1 MSKKGRYYKV
11 TKKPLIHQENN
22 HIDMN
27 NQFEEKSYFPYTFSS
42 YMLNNW
48 VAPLWTKFHIGDQL
62 RHGISKPITT
72 WNSTDKD
79 LNAVVNPSTTKGIIG
94 LCNKLKKYV

>member
-11 TKKPLIHQENN
+11 TKKPLKDQENN

-27 NQFEEKSYFPYTFSS
+27 NQLHSQVTFSS

-48 VAPLWTKFHIGDQL
+48 VATLWTKFHIGDQL
-62 RHGISKPITT
+62 RHGISEPFTN
-72 WNSTDKD
+72 WNSTDRD
-79 LNAVVNPSTTKGIIG
+79 LNAVANPLTTKGIIG
-94 LCNKLKKYV
+94 LRNKLKKYV